1 MRALSGLS
9 LMRLSITGLGA
20 TCLAACTFKDVGYV
34 EINTVPLATATTLYL
49 NSVKLDPLKNG
60 TAVLRH
66 NVGTAKLVTEGNN
79 GRLVMLCEITVRK
92 NRITTVT
99 ISVLDRPPRCQC
111 RNSITTADGS
121 DGRPSS
127 VG

>member
-34 EINTVPLATATTLYL
+34 EINTV
-49 NSVKLDPLKNG
+49 PLKNG

-121 DGRPSS
+121 DGRPSC

>member
-1 MRALSGLS
+1 MGALPGLFAI
-9 LMRLSITGLGA
+9 RLSIVVLGA
-20 TCLAACTFKDVGYV
+20 ICLAACTFKEAGYV
-34 EINTVPLATATTLYL
+34 EIDTVPAAAATTLYL

-66 NVGTAKLVTEGNN
+66 NVGTAKLGTESND
-79 GRLVMLCEITVRK
+79 GRLVVLCEITVRR
-92 NRITTVT
+92 NRITAVT

-111 RNSITTADGS
+111 RNSTMTADAPG
-121 DGRPSS
+121 GRPSC